1 MSQDTPN
8 PFALPGMSAA
18 FMNTPNNPLLTSM
31 DMMRQAMGNM
41 GYGPKAGSTDS
52 MVNPMAPEE
61 LEKRIGELRVVENW
75 LKLNLS
81 MLSSTIQGMEV
92 QLATVKTLQSFV
104 AMGQSARPDA
114 STDASPLEVALG
126 LKPAPNKS
134 AAAKQS
140 ATTSESQAMPQSNSQ
155 AQAAASSA
163 NPQQSTA
170 EGWWNMLESQFAQ
183 IAAATA
189 NAAKMSN
196 EAMQATGAKA
206 AKTAK
211 TAKAASSSAPK
222 KATAPKSR
230 PARKATKSSRTP

>member
-1 MSQDTPN
+1 MSQDIPN

-41 GYGPKAGSTDS
+41 GYGARSGSTEA

-104 AMGQSARPDA
+104 AMGQSVNPESNA
-114 STDASPLEVALG
+114 DASPLEVVLG
-126 LKPAPNKS
+126 LKPAPKRG
-134 AAAKQS
+134 AAKQS
-140 ATTSESQAMPQSNSQ
+140 ASASQAKPEPDGK
-155 AQAAASSA
+155 AQASASGANAQQAA
-163 NPQQSTA
+163 A
-170 EGWWNMLESQFAQ
+170 EGWWNMLENQFAQ

-196 EAMQATGAKA
+196 EALQAT
-206 AKTAK
+206 TQ
-211 TAKAASSSAPK
+211 AASGSTPK
-222 KATAPKSR
+222 KAATPKSR
-230 PARKATKSSRTP
+230 PAKKTTKSARTPKKEA